1 MKPKRA
7 GASPAPKIIRPAP
20 IKGKKSAGLHVLKNT
35 PLVGMDIVTALR
47 DPNLLGYSIKDL
59 DTYQAW
65 LAAAK
70 AAFGLRMNKA
80 ELALFQQCAQRTDP
94 PTKQFKR
101 ILLICG
107 RRSGKS
113 FLQAAIAVWLAI
125 FRDYS
130 EHLSKGEKATIFVIA
145 ADRKQARTI
154 MRYIGGFLEAPMLK
168 QYLVKE
174 VAEAFELVN
183 NVVIEVATASY
194 KAVRGYTL
202 AGVLAD
208 ESAFWTDEDGRNPC
222 SEIFAA
228 VTPGLLTIP
237 GAPLIISTTP
247 MRKRGY
253 VGEMYDA
260 AFGDNANDHALV
272 WQAPSLT
279 MNPTLDKTEI
289 DLEYKLD
296 PIKAAAEYGA
306 QFRND
311 VDALLAPEVIDR
323 ATPPER
329 YELPYDDTKYYV
341 AAIDAS
347 GGSSDSFTLAICHRQ
362 GDTGIL
368 DLIREVKPPFSP
380 DAVCADFADCMR
392 RYGVS
397 TAWAD
402 RYALGWVEEGFKR
415 HSVLIEHSDMD
426 RAAING

>member
-202 AGVLAD
+202 AGVLAK
-208 ESAFWTDEDGRNPC
+208 FR
-222 SEIFAA
+222 
-228 VTPGLLTIP
+228 LLRLR
-237 GAPLIISTTP
+237 GAP
-247 MRKRGY
+247 
-253 VGEMYDA
+253 
-260 AFGDNANDHALV
+260 
-272 WQAPSLT
+272 
-279 MNPTLDKTEI
+279 
-289 DLEYKLD
+289 
-296 PIKAAAEYGA
+296 
-306 QFRND
+306 
-311 VDALLAPEVIDR
+311 
-323 ATPPER
+323 
-329 YELPYDDTKYYV
+329 
-341 AAIDAS
+341 
-347 GGSSDSFTLAICHRQ
+347 
-362 GDTGIL
+362 
-368 DLIREVKPPFSP
+368 
-380 DAVCADFADCMR
+380 
-392 RYGVS
+392 
-397 TAWAD
+397 
-402 RYALGWVEEGFKR
+402 EG
-415 HSVLIEHSDMD
+415 
-426 RAAING
+426 

>member
-1 MKPKRA
+1 MKPKKA
-7 GASPAPKIIRPAP
+7 GASPAPKIFRPAP
-20 IKGKKSAGLHVLKNT
+20 IKGKNPQASSPA

-65 LAAAK
+65 IAAAK

-80 ELALFQQCAQRTDP
+80 ELDVQQCAQRTDP

-237 GAPLIISTTP
+237 GAPLYYLDHANGQTWLCWRNVRCSFWRQ
-247 MRKRGY
+247 RKRSHTGL
-253 VGEMYDA
+253 A
-260 AFGDNANDHALV
+260 
-272 WQAPSLT
+272 
-279 MNPTLDKTEI
+279 
-289 DLEYKLD
+289 
-296 PIKAAAEYGA
+296 GA
-306 QFRND
+306 
-311 VDALLAPEVIDR
+311 
-323 ATPPER
+323 
-329 YELPYDDTKYYV
+329 
-341 AAIDAS
+341 
-347 GGSSDSFTLAICHRQ
+347 
-362 GDTGIL
+362 
-368 DLIREVKPPFSP
+368 KPHDEP
-380 DAVCADFADCMR
+380 DAR
-392 RYGVS
+392 QS
-397 TAWAD
+397 
-402 RYALGWVEEGFKR
+402 
-415 HSVLIEHSDMD
+415 
-426 RAAING
+426 